1 MKANHNITEIS
12 KPVAPISKTYVAAFR
27 FEEAFQPD
35 SQGKLRLFDIMNSM
49 ARQTV
54 MPMANSL
61 KVDCQA
67 TTDADFTVDRTSS
80 PKMSENRTKR
90 IERPR
95 IGSGPEEIVC
105 YVSTYGLG
113 SIIQEKN
120 YKANVQRGGTLPIRP
135 R

>member
-1 MKANHNITEIS
+1 
-12 KPVAPISKTYVAAFR
+12 
-27 FEEAFQPD
+27 
-35 SQGKLRLFDIMNSM
+35 M

-67 TTDADFTVDRTSS
+67 TADADFTVDRTSS

-105 YVSTYGLG
+105 HVSTYGFG

-120 YKANVQRGGTLPIRP
+120 TKRTYSEEEGCRYGHELVNRGVFHFLQDVNET
-135 R
+135 